1 MAKNVTITVYEL
13 SELKGAARAR
23 AESLIEARIIENENI
38 FVQDVRADFERKIDP
53 CKDYRW
59 DDLPDGW
66 YLESYFKES
75 RKYHG
80 ANRGDCLRVAFDRFL
95 SRYIDDFY
103 PTEEAVLR
111 EAEDCE
117 LLFYED
123 GSIFCEE

>member
-1 MAKNVTITVYEL
+1 MSKKVTITVYEL

-38 FVQDVRADFERKIDP
+38 FVQDVRVDFERKIDP
-53 CKDYRW
+53 CKEYRW
-59 DDLPDGW
+59 EDLPEGW

-80 ANRGDCLRVAFDRFL
+80 ADRGDCLRAAFDRFL
-95 SRYIDDFY
+95 SRYIGDFY
-103 PTEEAVLR
+103 PTEKDVLR

>member
-1 MAKNVTITVYEL
+1 MAKKVTITVYEL
-13 SELKGAARAR
+13 SELTGAARAR
-23 AESLIEARIIENENI
+23 AESQIEARIFENENI
-38 FVQDVRADFERKIDP
+38 FVQDVGADFERKIDP

-59 DDLPDGW
+59 DELPDEW
-66 YLESYFKES
+66 YLESYFKDS

-103 PTEEAVLR
+103 PAKEDVLR
-111 EAEDCE
+111 EAEDGE

>member
-1 MAKNVTITVYEL
+1 MSKKVTITVYEL

-53 CKDYRW
+53 CKEYRW
-59 DDLPDGW
+59 GDLPDGW

-80 ANRGDCLRVAFDRFL
+80 ANRGDCLRAAFDRFL
-95 SRYIDDFY
+95 SRYIGDFY
-103 PTEEAVLR
+103 PTEEDVLR

-123 GSIFCEE
+123 GSLFCGE